1 MRKVGL
7 HRSRLINRSSFF
19 VNSMLQYYLFH
30 NNLLLLDADNAV
42 PLSPPNEVETMLFCL
57 DDGVECRCAEV
68 DSVPMGF
75 HSIDLRSSYDV
86 LPLTDYLRAGK
97 AAELIYWHNNHR
109 FCPHCGAPLQWE
121 TVISKRCPKCGKEW
135 WPQLSPAMIVLIHRE
150 EEILLVRSRNFKG
163 THWGLVAGFVEFGE
177 SVEECV
183 MREVME
189 ETQLTIGNLRYFGS
203 QPWPYPQG
211 LMLGFYAEYAG
222 GELKIQQS
230 ELKEGAWFSIRH
242 LPEIPKPLS
251 MARKLIDNYIS
262 TFDNHS

>member
-1 MRKVGL
+1 MPKAVR
-7 HRSRLINRSSFF
+7 RQDRLTIRLPFL
-19 VNSMLQYYLFH
+19 SMLQYYLFH
-30 NNLLLLDADNAV
+30 NNQLLLDADNIV
-42 PLSPPNEVETMLFCL
+42 PVSAPDGSEVMPFCL

-68 DSVPMGF
+68 DRVPTDL
-75 HSIDLRSSYDV
+75 HPIDLRSSYDV
-86 LPLTDYLRAGK
+86 LPFTDYLRAGK

-109 FCPHCGAPLQWE
+109 FCSHCGSPLQSQ
-121 TVISKRCPKCGKEW
+121 TVISKLCPKCGKEW
-135 WPQLSPAMIVLIHRE
+135 WPQLSPAIIVLIHRG

-183 MREVME
+183 MREVNE
-189 ETQLTIGNLRYFGS
+189 ETRLTIANLRYFGS

-211 LMLGFYAEYAG
+211 LMLGFTAKYIS

-230 ELKEGAWFSIRH
+230 ELKEGGWFSIHH

-251 MARKLIDNYIS
+251 MARRLIDNYIA
-262 TFDNHS
+262 TFKNHS

>member
-1 MRKVGL
+1 
-7 HRSRLINRSSFF
+7 
-19 VNSMLQYYLFH
+19 MLQYYLFH
-30 NNLLLLDADNAV
+30 SNQLLLDADNIV
-42 PLSPPNEVETMLFCL
+42 PLSAPDGSEVMPFCL

-68 DSVPMGF
+68 DSVPTDL
-75 HSIDLRSSYDV
+75 HPIDLRSSYDV

-109 FCPHCGAPLQWE
+109 FCSHCGSPLQSQ
-121 TVISKRCPKCGKEW
+121 TVISKFCPKCGKEW
-135 WPQLSPAMIVLIHRE
+135 WPQLSPAMIVLIHHG

-183 MREVME
+183 MREVNE
-189 ETQLTIGNLRYFGS
+189 ETGLTIADLRYFGS

-211 LMLGFYAEYAG
+211 LMLGFTAKYIS
-222 GELKIQQS
+222 GELKIQHS
-230 ELKEGAWFSIRH
+230 ELKEGGWFSIHH

-251 MARKLIDNYIS
+251 MARRLIDNYIA
-262 TFDNHS
+262 TFNNHS

>member
-1 MRKVGL
+1 
-7 HRSRLINRSSFF
+7 
-19 VNSMLQYYLFH
+19 MLQYYLFH
-30 NNLLLLDADNAV
+30 NNQLLLDADNIV
-42 PLSPPNEVETMLFCL
+42 PVSAPDGSEVMPFCL

-68 DSVPMGF
+68 DSVPTDL
-75 HSIDLRSSYDV
+75 HPIDLRSSYDV
-86 LPLTDYLRAGK
+86 LPFTDYLRAGK

-109 FCPHCGAPLQWE
+109 FCSHCGSPLQSQ
-121 TVISKRCPKCGKEW
+121 TVISKLCPKCGKEW
-135 WPQLSPAMIVLIHRE
+135 WPQLSPAIIVLIHRG

-183 MREVME
+183 MREVNE
-189 ETQLTIGNLRYFGS
+189 ETRLTIANLRYFGS

-211 LMLGFYAEYAG
+211 LMLGFTAKYIS

-230 ELKEGAWFSIRH
+230 ELKEGGWFSIHH

-251 MARKLIDNYIS
+251 MARRLIDNYIA
-262 TFDNHS
+262 TFNNHS